1 MTGYRTPNI
10 NRIGK
15 EGMRFTDYYA
25 ENSCTALPQRLNP
38 VEDRR
43 PARICQTQVSGVAV
57 APKGIEAAP
66 FIVRVKLDNL
76 DFVNR
81 LPAGS
86 AGAAVIYTGHLKPTR
101 VVRRVIL
108 RQIAILNYINPF

>member
-1 MTGYRTPNI
+1 MFCIAGWLTGPIAKCCNHP
-10 NRIGK
+10 
-15 EGMRFTDYYA
+15 YA
-25 ENSCTALPQRLNP
+25 QAVTVTQAIATAQ
-38 VEDRR
+38 
-43 PARICQTQVSGVAV
+43 AQASGVAV

-86 AGAAVIYTGHLKPTR
+86 TDTAAIFAGHLKPAH
-101 VVRRVIL
+101 VVLRVIL